1 MNNSKN
7 EDCNKEI
14 LQENKSKIDIKEPE
28 INNNIPE
35 PDELEELDKKI
46 FNEFLEYVK
55 ENDKFIYDFYLEHG
69 RAFMVQNEYIKFLDR
84 REKEQQA
91 QQG

>member
-1 MNNSKN
+1 MQEISLNNEGIKP
-7 EDCNKEI
+7 
-14 LQENKSKIDIKEPE
+14 KEPE
-28 INNNIPE
+28 INNDIPE

-84 REKEQQA
+84 REKEQKA